1 MERHLK
7 GVANHRRIEILLLV
21 AERGNITLGDIV
33 ESIGANQKTVGEHT
47 RRLYV
52 AGLIDK
58 NYNGRFVQHS
68 LSPYGKA
75 FVRFL
80 KSFQCA

>member
-47 RRLYV
+47 RRLYI

-58 NYNGRFVQHS
+58 KYQGKFVNHS
-68 LSPYGKA
+68 LSPYGKT
-75 FVRFL
+75 FVQFL
-80 KSFQCA
+80 KSLQRA